1 MVQRIGD
8 LMSRPA
14 GAKEAYTEILN
25 EPEIAKALH
34 QYQDE
39 IDPSLISNYISDL
52 DEFLRN
58 KEKCNGCVG
67 LNNCRQPIKGHYPTL
82 KPSISN

>member
-1 MVQRIGD
+1 MA
-8 LMSRPA
+8 RPA

-34 QYQDE
+34 QYQDD

-52 DEFLRN
+52 DEVF
-58 KEKCNGCVG
+58 KK
-67 LNNCRQPIKGHYPTL
+67 
-82 KPSISN
+82 

>member
-8 LMSRPA
+8 LMARPA

-34 QYQDE
+34 QYQDD

-58 KEKCNGCVG
+58 KEKCN
-67 LNNCRQPIKGHYPTL
+67 LL
-82 KPSISN
+82 KAIIQH